1 MIKINLLPFRKAKK
15 LENLRMQISV
25 YILAVILLVAV
36 LGFSWMKI
44 SSELEGVK
52 GKNAKLRKELASYSE
67 MLKQI
72 KALKDKRKDLQGKL
86 DIIQGLEAQKAG
98 PVQLFD
104 EISMAIPKGEIFLKS
119 LNEKGDSVV
128 MTGVATDYDTVAKF
142 MTNLEKTDTID
153 NVTLKSVKLTEKE
166 EQSVCD
172 FSLVCNRHK
181 VTPKK

>member
-104 EISMAIPKGEIFLKS
+104 EISMAVPKGGVFLNS
-119 LNEKGDSVV
+119 LSETGDRVA

-142 MTNLEKTDTID
+142 MTNLEKTETID
-153 NVTLKSVKLTEKE
+153 KVTLRTVNLTEQE
-166 EQSVCD
+166 EQSVCN
-172 FSLVCNRHK
+172 FSLTCDRR
-181 VTPKK
+181 VTTKK